1 MNKTNIFYKIIIIVL
16 ILALCIMTYLYFNM
30 RENAK
35 NNLNMFLNEAE
46 QLSQANEELS
56 KYEEKGNIVS
66 ITNTTPSYIPEGV
79 QVANI
84 TDEEGIRASD
94 LEFNRSPENVKIEVL
109 ENTITRD
116 SARILIT
123 DNNEDNYGWGEE
135 FKLQKKENEKWNELD
150 YLDDELL
157 VFNDI
162 AYNLDENNQLIM
174 KVDYG
179 KYYGTLENGIYRIV
193 KPVYDKGYINLH
205 SNEFEIK

>member
-1 MNKTNIFYKIIIIVL
+1 MKKSNIIYKIIIIVL
-16 ILALCIMTYLYFNM
+16 ILALGIMTYLYFNM

-84 TDEEGIRASD
+84 TDEEGIKASD

-109 ENTITRD
+109 ENTITLD

-123 DNNEDNYGWGEE
+123 DNNEDSYGWGESFSLE
-135 FKLQKKENEKWNELD
+135 RKENGQWQKLKM
-150 YLDDELL
+150 LSDDLA
-157 VFNDI
+157 FNCLG
-162 AYNLDENNQLIM
+162 YCLDENNQLIM

>member
-1 MNKTNIFYKIIIIVL
+1 MKKSNIFYKMIIIVL
-16 ILALCIMTYLYFNM
+16 ILALGIMTYLYFNM

-46 QLSQANEELS
+46 QLSQANEKLS

-84 TDEEGIRASD
+84 TDEEGIKASD
-94 LEFNRSPENVKIEVL
+94 LEFNKSPENVKIEVL

-116 SARILIT
+116 SASILIT
-123 DNNEDNYGWGEE
+123 DNNDDKYGWGVE
-135 FKLQKKENEKWNELD
+135 FHIEKKVNDSWEQMNFIR
-150 YLDDELL
+150 DDLAWIE
-157 VFNDI
+157 I
-162 AYNLDENNQLIM
+162 AYNLDENNQLIQ
-174 KVDYG
+174 KVQYG
-179 KYYGTLENGIYRIV
+179 DYYGSLENGTYRIE
-193 KPVYDKGYINLH
+193 KRVYDNGYVSLY